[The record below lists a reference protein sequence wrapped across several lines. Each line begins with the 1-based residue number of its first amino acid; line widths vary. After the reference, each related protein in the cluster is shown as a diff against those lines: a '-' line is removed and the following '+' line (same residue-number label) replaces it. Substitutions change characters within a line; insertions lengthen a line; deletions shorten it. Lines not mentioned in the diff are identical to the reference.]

1 MILLKRGDIVNELIK
16 LANDTEIKE
25 LISKTNPVFDNNI
38 GLTKIEAELD
48 AGSYYFYFKNQN
60 QEENMIRL
68 TAYNDDIYFVLEFLL
83 RLTNIK
89 APICT
94 LVRDEGEHG
103 IFYAVPINENQIR
116 FVVADDYELYK
127 RFCQYNEHY
136 SFADAHICLDIII
149 NKNRLIKQFY
159 NAIWEETKN
168 YKNIK
173 WSPIWHGIEKRHIEL
188 FEKIKKY
195 LTKE

>member
-1 MILLKRGDIVNELIK
+1 MIRLNGGDIVDKLIK
-16 LANDTEIKE
+16 LANDAEIKE

-83 RLTNIK
+83 RLTNIQ

-127 RFCQYNEHY
+127 RFCQYDEHY